1 MDDSKRAR
9 SGKLRTQ
16 PRDRAYVDSP
26 DLQSALQRIRQA
38 ACRESSM
45 RTVVVLM
52 PSSAAYVRSPEDRLR
67 VMT

>member
-9 SGKLRTQ
+9 SGKLRKQ
-16 PRDRAYVDSP
+16 PRDGAYVDSL

-52 PSSAAYVRSPEDRLR
+52 PSASAYVRFPNSDF
-67 VMT
+67 TS

>member
-16 PRDRAYVDSP
+16 PRDRAYVDSL

-38 ACRESSM
+38 ACRESLDANSGCFDAINHS
-45 RTVVVLM
+45 LC
-52 PSSAAYVRSPEDRLR
+52 SFPEQRLR